1 MIGKSAEERRGYFVE
16 KVICLLSLLF
26 CFAFVSSFFVGCGD
40 KNSALITYREAKS
53 ITDTSN
59 DKSYSYIPLDV
70 EMYNVKKDKTFYTSD
85 FHIILNGNDIVCKS
99 FLRVENLG
107 ATMVNG
113 EIVFKYSVVEMPQQ
127 IVPAY
132 DGRELCLYFDK
143 EIDGNIVVLY
153 QGVQLEKDIG

>member
-1 MIGKSAEERRGYFVE
+1 MLKCIMLKEIKIY
-16 KVICLLSLLF
+16 
-26 CFAFVSSFFVGCGD
+26 
-40 KNSALITYREAKS
+40 
-53 ITDTSN
+53 
-59 DKSYSYIPLDV
+59 P
-70 EMYNVKKDKTFYTSD
+70 SD
-85 FHIILNGNDIVCKS
+85 FYIVFNGDNIVCKS
-99 FLRVENLG
+99 FFRVESLG

-143 EIDGNIVVLY
+143 EIDENIVVLY

>member
-1 MIGKSAEERRGYFVE
+1 
-16 KVICLLSLLF
+16 
-26 CFAFVSSFFVGCGD
+26 
-40 KNSALITYREAKS
+40 
-53 ITDTSN
+53 
-59 DKSYSYIPLDV
+59 
-70 EMYNVKKDKTFYTSD
+70 MYNVKKDKTFYTSD

-113 EIVFKYSVVEMPQQ
+113 ENVFKYSVVEMPQQ